1 MQKSSRDEEGG
12 EREVLLGGSS
22 SSGAANYAGAEM
34 SSSEAGELRQ
44 EQMRAVK
51 LATLVSETASMLID
65 VNSTKMLD
73 KLQAEAIEKREQDY
87 KEKVEKLV
95 VEGGGGGSG
104 GGTLSGANAMK
115 AEGIWNRIFQGV
127 EARRLKLQ
135 SGSGNDDRSG
145 NGDRAG
151 EGAEYSMSHMDANVF
166 LADF

>member
-1 MQKSSRDEEGG
+1 
-12 EREVLLGGSS
+12 
-22 SSGAANYAGAEM
+22 
-34 SSSEAGELRQ
+34 
-44 EQMRAVK
+44 MRTLK

-95 VEGGGGGSG
+95 VGRVGGGSG
-104 GGTLSGANAMK
+104 STLSGENAVK
-115 AEGIWNRIFQGV
+115 VEVIWNHIFQGV
-127 EARRLKLQ
+127 EARRHKLQ
-135 SGSGNDDRSG
+135 SGTGNDDQSGNG

-151 EGAEYSMSHMDANVF
+151 EGADESYMDGVEANVF